1 MKMTMAWRG
10 NKKNRKPV
18 RVAHKPKIRWD
29 QLGFVDSLDVQ
40 TPTSIEEIRLQVTAL
55 ASRGIG
61 ADTRARSAKQGA
73 SLDGLSRRKRSEQRA
88 TRAGRQKSATPPPHT
103 I

>member
-10 NKKNRKPV
+10 NKKTRKPV

-29 QLGFVDSLDVQ
+29 QLGFTGSLDDQ
-40 TPTSIEEIRLQVTAL
+40 APTSIEEIRLELPHSQVG
-55 ASRGIG
+55 GIG
-61 ADTRARSAKQGA
+61 ADTRARSAKQ
-73 SLDGLSRRKRSEQRA
+73 STSPDGLSHRKEGEQRA
-88 TRAGRQKSATPPPHT
+88 KRAGRQKSITPPPRT

>member
-10 NKKNRKPV
+10 NKKTRKPV

-29 QLGFVDSLDVQ
+29 QLGFVGSLDAQ
-40 TPTSIEEIRLQVTAL
+40 APTSIEEIRLQVTAL

-73 SLDGLSRRKRSEQRA
+73 SLDGLSHRKRGEQRA
-88 TRAGRQKSATPPPHT
+88 KRAERQKNITPPPRT